1 MRSVEHLICDR
12 QVQIGL
18 NFIVTAGGSLYIK
31 RAELD
36 LDADQISDI
45 MVKTF
50 MSTFLSM
57 DESKIDQTIDEA
69 KSALQKY
76 ELATLN
82 QTINEMFDN

>member
-1 MRSVEHLICDR
+1 M
-12 QVQIGL
+12 
-18 NFIVTAGGSLYIK
+18 
-31 RAELD
+31 D

>member
-1 MRSVEHLICDR
+1 MLFRS
-12 QVQIGL
+12 
-18 NFIVTAGGSLYIK
+18 YIK
-31 RAELD
+31 RTELD

-50 MSTFLSM
+50 MSTFLSI
-57 DESKIDQTIDEA
+57 DEAKIDQTIGEA

-76 ELATLN
+76 ELATLT

>member
-1 MRSVEHLICDR
+1 M
-12 QVQIGL
+12 
-18 NFIVTAGGSLYIK
+18 
-31 RAELD
+31 D

-57 DESKIDQTIDEA
+57 DESKIDQTIDAA

-76 ELATLN
+76 ELATLT